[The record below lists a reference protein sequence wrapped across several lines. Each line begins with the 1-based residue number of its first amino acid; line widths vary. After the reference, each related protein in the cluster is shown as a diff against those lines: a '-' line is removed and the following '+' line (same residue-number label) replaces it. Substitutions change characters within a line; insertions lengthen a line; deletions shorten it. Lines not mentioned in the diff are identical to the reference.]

1 MGKEEFDL
9 NEYFDDA
16 VAQMRD
22 DPCLVNFSHVVAALA
37 LMANKEC
44 EVPTPL
50 QDEVHVVWN
59 FDPNIELED
68 AFPEDMEVGNRIVVM
83 SDGDGCKW
91 LPVYTNR
98 EELIDLA
105 ETNAITNIPVR
116 AILEQVLEDEMF
128 EGVII
133 NPDTTCLAVYR
144 ETVEFILDHADGEFL
159 DAC

>member
-9 NEYFDDA
+9 YEYFDDA
-16 VAQMRD
+16 VTQMRD
-22 DPCLVNFSHVVAALA
+22 DPCLENFSHVVAALA
-37 LMANKEC
+37 LLVYKDC

-50 QDEVHVVWN
+50 RDEVHVVWSFN
-59 FDPNIELED
+59 HDIEIED

-91 LPVYTNR
+91 LPVYTNK

-105 ETNAITNIPVR
+105 ETNAVTNMPVR
-116 AILEQVLEDEMF
+116 EILEQVLEDEKF

-133 NPDTTCLAVYR
+133 NPDTTCLAIYR